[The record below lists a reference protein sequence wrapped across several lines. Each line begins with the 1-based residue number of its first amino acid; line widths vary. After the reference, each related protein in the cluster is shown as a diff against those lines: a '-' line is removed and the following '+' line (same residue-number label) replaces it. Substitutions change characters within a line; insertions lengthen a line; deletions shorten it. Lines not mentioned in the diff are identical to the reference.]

1 MVWRIS
7 KKKEVTQK
15 DIEQTAMIGLAVIIG
30 LGIIA
35 WGIQH
40 LQYIGQNMSKTF
52 KDFAEAC
59 WDTHKQVGFKMKGGK
74 RVPNCVPRSEDNEQE
89 IEEVSAAMRAL
100 RRRNAKSAYAKKTMA
115 KYGQAAK
122 MGIPADKVNQRR
134 NTPTRTK

>member
-40 LQYIGQNMSKTF
+40 LQYIG
-52 KDFAEAC
+52 
-59 WDTHKQVGFKMKGGK
+59 
-74 RVPNCVPRSEDNEQE
+74 
-89 IEEVSAAMRAL
+89 
-100 RRRNAKSAYAKKTMA
+100 
-115 KYGQAAK
+115 
-122 MGIPADKVNQRR
+122 
-134 NTPTRTK
+134 